1 MDAKFEKDQRR
12 LEDDLLAISKGG
24 TPPVL
29 SQEENLSSIKSVRK
43 NWKLLEKG
51 EDFFIWQTPTGT
63 FRETIDKNRNKR
75 LTRIMD
81 E

>member
-1 MDAKFEKDQRR
+1 MDSKIEKDLRR

-43 NWKLLEKG
+43 NWKLLEQG
-51 EDFFIWQTPTGT
+51 EGFYVWQTPAGT
-63 FRETIDKNRNKR
+63 FKETIDEKKNKR
-75 LTRIMD
+75 LTRVMD